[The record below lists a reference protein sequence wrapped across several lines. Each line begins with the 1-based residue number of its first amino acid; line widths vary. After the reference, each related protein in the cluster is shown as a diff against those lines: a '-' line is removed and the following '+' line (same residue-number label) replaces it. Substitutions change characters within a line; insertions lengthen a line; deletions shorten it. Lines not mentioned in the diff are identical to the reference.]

1 MPAIKTYKRPVDG
14 WWRRNPFYTWYMVR
28 EGSSVFVTV
37 YALILLTG
45 LWRLT
50 QGQEAFDAWRASLAS
65 PIALVFHVLALWMF
79 IMHTLSWFKVMPK
92 TMPFVRIG
100 GKRVPD
106 QTIINA
112 GKIAAVVCTVLFY
125 VVFLWVTP

>member
-1 MPAIKTYKRPVDG
+1 MPAIKTYKRPMG
-14 WWRRNPFYTWYMVR
+14 SWWRRNSFYSWYMVR

-37 YALILLTG
+37 YALVLLTG

-65 PIALVFHVLALWMF
+65 PVAVVFHALALWMF

-92 TMPFVRIG
+92 TMPFVRVG
-100 GKRVPD
+100 GKRVAD

-112 GKIAAVVCTVLFY
+112 GKIAAVVCTVLVY
-125 VVFLWVTP
+125 IVFLWVTP

>member
-65 PIALVFHVLALWMF
+65 PIALVFHILALWMF

>member
-37 YALILLTG
+37 YALVLLTG

-65 PIALVFHVLALWMF
+65 PIALVFHALALWMF
-79 IMHTLSWFKVMPK
+79 IMHTLSWFRVMPK

-100 GKRVPD
+100 GQRVAD

-112 GKIAAVVCTVLFY
+112 GKIAAVVCTVLVY

>member
-1 MPAIKTYKRPVDG
+1 MPATKTYKRPVDG

>member
-1 MPAIKTYKRPVDG
+1 MPAIKTYKRPMG
-14 WWRRNPFYTWYMVR
+14 SWWRRNSFYSWYMVR
-28 EGSSVFVTV
+28 EASSVFVTA
-37 YALILLTG
+37 YALVLLTG

-65 PIALVFHVLALWMF
+65 PLALVFHALALWMF
-79 IMHTLSWFKVMPK
+79 LMHTSSWFKVMPK
-92 TMPFVRIG
+92 TMPFIRVG

-112 GKIAAVVCTVLFY
+112 GKIAAAVCTVLVY

>member
-79 IMHTLSWFKVMPK
+79 IMHTLSWFRVMPK

-100 GKRVPD
+100 GKRVAD

-112 GKIAAVVCTVLFY
+112 GKVAAVVCTVLVY
-125 VVFLWVTP
+125 IVFLWVTP